1 MSYLSVDFPGGMR
14 VDTKLKN
21 FVIKCDQPV
30 SSGGEGSAPTPFE
43 LFLASIGACAAT
55 YALSFCRNKGIDP
68 KGMRLFMDLERDSE
82 SGLVSKVKLNLQ
94 LPEGFPEKYRDAII
108 HTMNLCTVKKHLQ
121 NPPEF
126 EIAVS
131 DNN

>member
-14 VDTKLKN
+14 VDAKLKD

-30 SSGGEGSAPTPFE
+30 TNGGEGSAPTPFE
-43 LFLASIGACAAT
+43 LFLASIGTCAGT

-68 KGMRLFMDLERDSE
+68 QGMKLFMDIEKDKE
-82 SGLVSKVKLNLQ
+82 TGLVSKVEINLQ

-126 EIAVS
+126 AITVT